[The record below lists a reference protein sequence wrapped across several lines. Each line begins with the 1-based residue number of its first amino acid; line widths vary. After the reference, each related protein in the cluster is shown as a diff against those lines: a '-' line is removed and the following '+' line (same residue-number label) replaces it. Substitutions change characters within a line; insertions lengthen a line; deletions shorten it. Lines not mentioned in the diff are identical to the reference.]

1 MRDHGA
7 GIVTTEMALFE
18 WLGTAADPHFREIS
32 VLIR

>member
-1 MRDHGA
+1 MRGHGA

-18 WLGTAADPHFREIS
+18 WLSTAADPHFREIS